1 MKAYVKTFGCQMNE
15 HDSER
20 MRGLL
25 LKAGYTLAFDEEE
38 ADFILINTC
47 SIREKAEQKA
57 FSYLG
62 RLGLCK
68 NKRHTLR
75 IGVCGCIAQREGRRI
90 IRRAPYV
97 DLIFGTKNIHRLP
110 YLIEKMERTQHRV
123 IEIYDDDSARWQQF
137 GCEIRRDSQISA
149 WVTIMQGCDNYC
161 TYCVVPYVRGKEWSR
176 QPEEI
181 TGEIG
186 ELARLGY
193 KEVTLLGHNVN
204 SYGRGL
210 SRDFDFPRLIRS
222 IDKIAGIERIRFTT
236 SHPKDFSEELVDA
249 IADCPKVCEHI
260 HLPFQS
266 GSDKILHSMNRKY
279 TTAEYLH
286 KVKMLRS
293 RVPKAG
299 ITSDVI
305 VGFPGEEEEDF
316 QQTLQLIESVQFE
329 GLFTFLYSVR
339 PQTEAGNFPHQI
351 PNNIKQ
357 KRFEILLDIQNR
369 ITSERNRELV
379 ETEQEVLVEEADP
392 QGDKKSGESPREGIL
407 LRGRTRLNKM
417 VKFIGT
423 ADRIGKLQRVKIEK
437 ANRFDL
443 EGVIIP

>member
-1 MKAYVKTFGCQMNE
+1 MNE

-47 SIREKAEQKA
+47 SIRQKAEQKA

-68 NKRHTLR
+68 GKRQGLR

-110 YLIEKMERTQHRV
+110 LLIEKVWESQNRV
-123 IEIYDDDSARWQQF
+123 VEIYDDDSARWRQF
-137 GCEIRRDSQISA
+137 SCEIERDNQVSA
-149 WVTIMQGCDNYC
+149 WVTIMQGCNNYC

-176 QPEEI
+176 PPEEI
-181 TGEIG
+181 TAEIS
-186 ELARLGY
+186 ELASRGY

-210 SRDFDFPRLIRS
+210 SQDFDFPRLIRS

-236 SHPKDFSEELVDA
+236 SHPKDFSEELVEA

-266 GSDKILHSMNRKY
+266 GSDKILRSMNRKY
-279 TTAEYLH
+279 TTAEYLN
-286 KVKMLRS
+286 KVKMLRT
-293 RVPKAG
+293 RIPEAA

-316 QQTLQLIESVQFE
+316 QQTLQLVESVQFE

-339 PQTEAGNFPHQI
+339 PQAAAGNFPQQI
-351 PNNIKQ
+351 PNSIKQ
-357 KRFEILLDIQNR
+357 KRFEILLEIQNR
-369 ITSERNRELV
+369 ISSERNSELLGTQQEILV
-379 ETEQEVLVEEADP
+379 EDAVKVGDAVKVEDAVKRRDEESVREV
-392 QGDKKSGESPREGIL
+392 L
-407 LRGRTRLNKM
+407 LRGRTRVNK
-417 VKFIGT
+417 VVEFTGT
-423 ADRIGKLQRVKIEK
+423 ADLIGKLQRVEINK
-437 ANRFDL
+437 ANRFNL
-443 EGVIIP
+443 QGAVIS